1 VKQPAMK
8 AEERAE
14 RIVYGRLGLD
24 DVVEHIRAAE
34 QAALERAAV
43 AGRLHSR
50 DDATEQLRSRCHH
63 LFQRLLTP
71 EGNDGS
77 HPG

>member
-34 QAALERAAV
+34 QAALERAA
-43 AGRLHSR
+43 
-50 DDATEQLRSRCHH
+50 QLADEHWH
-63 LFQRLLTP
+63 GP
-71 EGNDGS
+71 EPGS
-77 HPG
+77 PGDYIRAMMQPSN